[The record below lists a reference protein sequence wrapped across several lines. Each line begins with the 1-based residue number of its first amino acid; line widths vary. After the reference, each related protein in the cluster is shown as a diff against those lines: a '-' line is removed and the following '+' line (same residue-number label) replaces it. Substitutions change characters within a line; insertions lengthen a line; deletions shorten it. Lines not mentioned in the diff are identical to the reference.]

1 MMRSNLSL
9 NLVIKNKKI
18 FIKILVNQEVPWTI
32 ISHHKNVIFIN
43 KLNSSFFHKTNLKKT
58 IKKTSKEMK
67 ITKNHTR
74 AKTTFTTSN
83 LRTKSI
89 KMSVDFHKTKPS
101 LTIQKNINRIKIKW
115 ESSKNFR
122 TPSKGTMFL
131 KNITQQD
138 KTPSMTIMKWTKVMK
153 IVNTNQ
159 YPNTSHLSLAICNRK
174 IINLGLIIISLYMKI
189 SNNLISIM
197 LREIVKI
204 IQINIPIIRLRKI
217 SIQNRKFLMAKIFM
231 KMNIKVVLPRIS
243 KSRNAVSLIIK
254 IKNSKINHNVSYK
267 NLYLNFIYLK

>member
-18 FIKILVNQEVPWTI
+18 FNKILVILEVPWII
-32 ISHHKNVIFIN
+32 ISHHKNLIFIN

-67 ITKNHTR
+67 IIKNHTR

-83 LRTKSI
+83 LTTKNI
-89 KMSVDFHKTKPS
+89 KMSEDFFKTKPS

-122 TPSKGTMFL
+122 TLSKETMFL

-138 KTPSMTIMKWTKVMK
+138 KTPSTTNMKWTKVMK
-153 IVNTNQ
+153 IINTNQ
-159 YPNTSHLSLAICNRK
+159 YPNTSHLSLATCSRI
-174 IINLGLIIISLYMKI
+174 IINLRLIIISLCMKT
-189 SNNLISIM
+189 SNNLILIM
-197 LREIVKI
+197 LREILKV

-231 KMNIKVVLPRIS
+231 IMNIKVVLPRIS
-243 KSRNAVSLIIK
+243 KSRNAVLLIIK
-254 IKNSKINHNVSYK
+254 IKNSKINLNVSYK
-267 NLYLNFIYLK
+267 NSNLNLIYLK